1 MTDQKKVQEEEE
13 ESDDEGGIERSH
25 PKKGG
30 PGEGSDLQERLAR
43 LKQERDEFNKQYPT
57 ERGKK

>member
-1 MTDQKKVQEEEE
+1 MIDSKNGPKETEDE
-13 ESDDEGGIERSH
+13 DDEGGIERSH

-30 PGEGSDLQERLAR
+30 REEGPEKQDRLTR
-43 LKQERDEFNKQYPT
+43 LKQERDEFQKQYPT

>member
-1 MTDQKKVQEEEE
+1 MIDNNNGPKETEDE
-13 ESDDEGGIERSH
+13 DDEGGIERSH

-30 PGEGSDLQERLAR
+30 EGEDLRERLVR
-43 LKQERDEFNKQYPT
+43 LKQERDEFQKQYPT